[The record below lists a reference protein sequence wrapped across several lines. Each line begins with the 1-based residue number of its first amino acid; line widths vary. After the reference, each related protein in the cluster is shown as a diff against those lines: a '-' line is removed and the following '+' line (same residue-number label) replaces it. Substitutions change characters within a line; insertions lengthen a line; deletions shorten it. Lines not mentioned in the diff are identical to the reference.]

1 MTTFYLIR
9 HASNDYLTDKKIA
22 GWLPHVH
29 LNEKGRKE
37 SEQMAAKLAN
47 EPIRALYSSPLER
60 ATETAE
66 PLARKLGLK
75 VQISEGLGE
84 IKFGD
89 WTDQSFKQLDADPR
103 WARWNSFRSGTQ
115 APKGD
120 LMIDAQTRIVREML
134 VLRDKHPG
142 ESIAL
147 VTHGDIVKAAVA
159 YFAGIPLDLFLRIEV
174 SPASVSII
182 ALDDHGPRILRVN
195 G

>member
-22 GWLPHVH
+22 GWLPAVH

-37 SEQMAAKLAN
+37 AERIASKLAA
-47 EPIRALYSSPLER
+47 EPIRAIYSSPLER
-60 ATETAE
+60 ATQTAE
-66 PLARKLGLK
+66 PLARKLDLK
-75 VQISEGLGE
+75 VQLTEGLGE

-89 WTDQSFKQLDADPR
+89 WTDQSFKQLDQDPR

-120 LMIDAQTRIVREML
+120 LMIEAQSRIVREML
-134 VLRDKHPG
+134 LLRDKHPN
-142 ESIAL
+142 EAIAL
-147 VTHGDIVKAAVA
+147 VSHGDIIKAAIA
-159 YFAGIPLDLFLRIEV
+159 YFAGIPLDLFLRIDIA
-174 SPASVSII
+174 PASLSII
-182 ALDDHGPRILRVN
+182 AVDEDGPRILRVN

>member
-9 HASNDYLTDKKIA
+9 HASNDYLIEKKIA
-22 GWLPHVH
+22 GWLPGVH

-37 SEQMAAKLAN
+37 AEQMAPKLAC
-47 EPIRALYSSPLER
+47 EPIRAIYSSPLER

-75 VQISEGLGE
+75 VQLSEGLGE

-89 WTDQSFKQLDADPR
+89 WTDQSFKQLDQDPR

-115 APKGD
+115 APNGD
-120 LMIDAQTRIVREML
+120 LMIEAQIRIVREML
-134 VLRDKHPG
+134 LLRDKHPG
-142 ESIAL
+142 ECIAL

-174 SPASVSII
+174 APASVSVI
-182 ALDDHGPRILRVN
+182 ALDEDGPRILRVN

>member
-22 GWLPHVH
+22 GWLPAVHV
-29 LNEKGRKE
+29 NEKGRKE
-37 SEQMAAKLAN
+37 AEQMAAKLAG
-47 EPIRALYSSPLER
+47 EPIRAIYSSPLER

-66 PLARKLGLK
+66 PLARKLALK
-75 VQISEGLGE
+75 VHLSEGLSE

-89 WTDQSFKQLDADPR
+89 WTDQSFKQLDQDPR
-103 WARWNSFRSGTQ
+103 WACWNSFRSGTQ

-120 LMIDAQTRIVREML
+120 LMIEAQTRIVREML
-134 VLRDKHPG
+134 LLRDKHP
-142 ESIAL
+142 EQCIVL
-147 VTHGDIVKAAVA
+147 VSHGDIIKAAIA

-174 SPASVSII
+174 APASISTI
-182 ALDDHGPRILRVN
+182 ALDDEGPRILRIN

>member
-22 GWLPHVH
+22 GWLAGVH

-37 SEQMAAKLAN
+37 AEQMAVKLAG
-47 EPIRALYSSPLER
+47 EPIRAMYSSPLER

-75 VQISEGLGE
+75 IQPLEELGE

-89 WTDQSFKQLDADPR
+89 WTDKSLKELDQDPR
-103 WARWNSFRSGTQ
+103 WAHWNSFRSGTQ

-120 LMIDAQTRIVREML
+120 LMIEAQTRI
-134 VLRDKHPG
+134 
-142 ESIAL
+142 
-147 VTHGDIVKAAVA
+147 
-159 YFAGIPLDLFLRIEV
+159 
-174 SPASVSII
+174 
-182 ALDDHGPRILRVN
+182 
-195 G
+195 